1 MEVCMNT
8 HIHEYKIDSKTS
20 KGHKHRIK
28 GYTDTML
35 GIDLFHIHFFYGVSS
50 YSNHTHYFSGFT
62 GFPIK
67 TANGHVHKIEDILET
82 NNMHEH
88 ILKGYTFED
97 IAYINNPRLKG
108 AFI

>member
-1 MEVCMNT
+1 MNP
-8 HIHEYKIDSKTS
+8 HIHEYKIDSKVT
-20 KGHKHRIK
+20 KGHKHRIR
-28 GYTDTML
+28 GYTESML
-35 GIDLFHIHFFYGVSS
+35 GINSFHIHFFYGVSS

-67 TANGHVHKIEDILET
+67 TSNGHIHKIEDILEI

-88 ILKGYTFED
+88 LLLGYTFEE
-97 IAYINNPRLKG
+97 IAYKSNPKLRG